1 MFLSDEAVSSFMK
14 RMEERFICR
23 PSHKAVLFRG
33 MEEEEEEE
41 DGGMG
46 GLMFLSEEAAPQTD
60 SSVSIAS
67 GLKTRILI

>member
-14 RMEERFICR
+14 RMEERFICC
-23 PSHKAVLFRG
+23 PSYKAVLFRG
-33 MEEEEEEE
+33 MEEEEE

-46 GLMFLSEEAAPQTD
+46 GLMFLSEKAAPQTD